1 MKVDIGDYR
10 LSIVNAILDIESVSV
25 NTMLTAHVN
34 KRGYANLIVRVQGI
48 GELTIVLCLVITR
61 AEFADIFEHSPSV
74 LPKIRE
80 GECSLRPVIE
90 GFEQI
95 DASVYDF
102 VYQGLIIVS
111 IHFDFSFCFRN
122 FE

>member
-1 MKVDIGDYR
+1 MQ
-10 LSIVNAILDIESVSV
+10 S
-25 NTMLTAHVN
+25 
-34 KRGYANLIVRVQGI
+34 I
-48 GELTIVLCLVITR
+48 GELTIVLSLVITR

-80 GECSLRPVIE
+80 GERSLRPVIE

-95 DASVYDF
+95 DTSVYDF

-111 IHFDFSFCFRN
+111 IHFDSSFCFRN

>member
-1 MKVDIGDYR
+1 MRVDIGDYR
-10 LSIVNAILDIESVSV
+10 LSIVNTILDIELVRV
-25 NTMLTAHVN
+25 NTMLTAH
-34 KRGYANLIVRVQGI
+34 KYEGGYTNLIIRMQGI
-48 GELTIVLCLVITR
+48 GELTVVLCLVITR

-90 GFEQI
+90 GFEHI
-95 DASVYDF
+95 DASVYNF